1 MSGKRLFISVL
12 LLVATLA
19 ASALAQDEKNELG
32 GNIGKIFISN
42 QGITGATYFNPTIHS
57 GNGWTFDVEYARR
70 VIVTPIYSLSGEVLF
85 AYNPDEDLNA
95 GTTGAAVVPT
105 DYKELFITPAARVN
119 LFPTTAV
126 SPWVSFGAGFGHI
139 SQGKALVFGGNTN
152 PGTSSTSAAIE
163 MGLGLDVKVWKKLSI
178 RGGLRDFWAGEPNF
192 PLAPTGKTRQHNYFV
207 FGGAFWRF

>member
-1 MSGKRLFISVL
+1 MSGKWLFISVL
-12 LLVATLA
+12 LLMTTLA
-19 ASALAQDEKNELG
+19 ASAAAQDEKNELG
-32 GNIGKIFISN
+32 GNVGRIFISD
-42 QGITGATYFNPTIHS
+42 QGIKGATYFNPTIHS
-57 GNGWTFDVEYARR
+57 GKGLTFDVEYARR

-95 GTTGAAVVPT
+95 GTTGDSVVPT
-105 DYKELFITPAARVN
+105 NYKELFVTPAARVN

-139 SQGKALVFGGNTN
+139 SQSSALVFGGNTN
-152 PGTSSTSAAIE
+152 PGKSSTSAAIE
-163 MGLGLDVKVWKKLSI
+163 MGIGLDVKVSKRISI

-207 FGGAFWRF
+207 GGGAFWRF

>member
-1 MSGKRLFISVL
+1 MSGKQLFISVL
-12 LLVATLA
+12 LLVTTLA
-19 ASALAQDEKNELG
+19 ASASAQDEKNELG
-32 GNIGKIFISN
+32 GNVGKIFISD
-42 QGITGATYFNPTIHS
+42 QGIKGAAYFNPTIHS

-70 VIVTPIYSLSGEVLF
+70 VIVTPVYSLSGEVLA

-95 GTTGAAVVPT
+95 GTTGSAVVPT
-105 DYKELFITPAARVN
+105 NYKELFVTPAARVN

-139 SQGKALVFGGNTN
+139 SQSKALVFGGNTN
-152 PGTSSTSAAIE
+152 PGTSSTSATIE

-207 FGGAFWRF
+207 AGGAFWRF

>member
-1 MSGKRLFISVL
+1 MSGKWLFISVL

-19 ASALAQDEKNELG
+19 TSALAQDEKNELG
-32 GNIGKIFISN
+32 GNVGKIFISD
-42 QGITGATYFNPTIHS
+42 QGIKGATYFNPTIHS
-57 GNGWTFDVEYARR
+57 GKGWTFDAEYARR
-70 VIVTPIYSLSGEVLF
+70 IIVTGIYSLSGEVVF

-95 GTTGAAVVPT
+95 GTTGNAVVPT
-105 DYKELFITPAARVN
+105 DYKQLFITPAARVN

-139 SQGKALVFGGNTN
+139 SQSKALVFGGNTN
-152 PGTSSTSAAIE
+152 PGTSSTSAAVE
-163 MGLGLDVKVWKKLSI
+163 MGVGLDVKVWNRVSI

>member
-1 MSGKRLFISVL
+1 MSGKQLFISVL
-12 LLVATLA
+12 LLVTTLA
-19 ASALAQDEKNELG
+19 VSASAQDEKNELG
-32 GNIGKIFISN
+32 GNIGKIFVSD
-42 QGITGATYFNPTIHS
+42 QGIKGAAYFNPTIHS

-70 VIVTPIYSLSGEVLF
+70 VIVTPVYSLSGEVVA

-95 GTTGAAVVPT
+95 GTTGNAVVPT
-105 DYKELFITPAARVN
+105 DYKELFVTPAARVN

-139 SQGKALVFGGNTN
+139 SQSKALVFGGNTN

-207 FGGAFWRF
+207 AGGAFWRF

>member
-19 ASALAQDEKNELG
+19 TSALAQDEKNELG
-32 GNIGKIFISN
+32 GNIGKIFISD
-42 QGITGATYFNPTIHS
+42 QGIKGATYFNPTIHS
-57 GNGWTFDVEYARR
+57 GKGWTFDAEYARR
-70 VIVTPIYSLSGEVLF
+70 IIVTGIYSLSGEVVF

-95 GTTGAAVVPT
+95 GTTGSAVVPT
-105 DYKELFITPAARVN
+105 DYKQLFITPAARVN

-139 SQGKALVFGGNTN
+139 SESKALVFGGNTN
-152 PGTSSTSAAIE
+152 PGTSSTSATIE
-163 MGLGLDVKVWKKLSI
+163 MGVGLDVKVWNRLSI